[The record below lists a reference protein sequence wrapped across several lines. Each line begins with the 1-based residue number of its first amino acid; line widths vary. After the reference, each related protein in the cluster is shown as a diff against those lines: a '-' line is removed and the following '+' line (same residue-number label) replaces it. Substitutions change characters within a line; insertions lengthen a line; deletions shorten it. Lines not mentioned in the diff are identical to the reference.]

1 MYVWETGTLC
11 VHIIY
16 IHHAPEVTLR
26 ELEFWP
32 VKKTSPTKAR
42 GWRIGAC

>member
-1 MYVWETGTLC
+1 MYVWETGILC

-32 VKKTSPTKAR
+32 VKKTSPTKAGGR
-42 GWRIGAC
+42 RLGAC